1 MRHALV
7 TGAAR
12 GIGKAIATRLHAAGC
27 RVTALDRDFSGCD
40 LDSQISRVDFDLRE
54 LSAIRGVVDG
64 LPEIDILVNNAG
76 VLHCPPT
83 DQLATEGTLG
93 FSDEMAD
100 EIWTTN
106 VRAPVRLV
114 EAVAPQMTAR
124 GKARGDIGGRV
135 VNIASV
141 SAFTGHP
148 DLYYGASKAAVV
160 NFTKSLARVVGR
172 HIVINAVAPG
182 PTVSQMFDA
191 LPQER
196 KDATVASA
204 YAGRAANPEEIADV
218 VAWLGLE
225 SPVYVNGTCVDANG
239 GFYTR

>member
-1 MRHALV
+1 MRHAVV

-12 GIGKAIATRLHAAGC
+12 GIGKAIATRLHSAGC
-27 RVTALDRDFSGCD
+27 RVTALDRDFGGSD

-83 DQLATEGTLG
+83 DRLATEGTLG

-114 EAVAPQMTAR
+114 EAVAA
-124 GKARGDIGGRV
+124 
-135 VNIASV
+135 
-141 SAFTGHP
+141 
-148 DLYYGASKAAVV
+148 
-160 NFTKSLARVVGR
+160 
-172 HIVINAVAPG
+172 
-182 PTVSQMFDA
+182 
-191 LPQER
+191 
-196 KDATVASA
+196 
-204 YAGRAANPEEIADV
+204 
-218 VAWLGLE
+218 
-225 SPVYVNGTCVDANG
+225 
-239 GFYTR
+239 